1 MNSVIV
7 DNRQVTSIIDYV
19 KRYVEDIDYDD
30 LLDNYKLALEIANEL
45 KVR

>member
-1 MNSVIV
+1 MNFLIV
-7 DNRQVTSIIDYV
+7 DNRQTSIIDYV

-30 LLDNYKLALEIANEL
+30 LLDNYELALEIANEL